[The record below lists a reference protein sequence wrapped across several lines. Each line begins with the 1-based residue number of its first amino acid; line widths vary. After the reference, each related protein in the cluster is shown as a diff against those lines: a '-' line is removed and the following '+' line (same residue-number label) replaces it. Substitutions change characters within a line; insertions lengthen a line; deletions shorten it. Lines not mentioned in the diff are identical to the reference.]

1 MSRTPL
7 LFAGWLLLSASLI
20 SPLLICH
27 AELQPPPDADLQAV
41 QAWLQRPEAEFDLG
55 EVKLAID
62 KRVEPRIDVDAARGR
77 LDFIT
82 AQVLEMLPPA
92 PTRHERFEALHAYLY
107 RAGDWNGQRP
117 FLRAADDPGCQ
128 DLANKLLATH
138 LVTRRG
144 NCVSMALLVT
154 IVGQRLGLDIS
165 LATSPQQLGVFYRDE
180 GGVLRLLDPS
190 SGELKVDTPRPRG
203 AAPGTTWRALTRRE
217 SAVFAAQLLVE
228 NLARLPG
235 QEARRAALAELLRVH
250 DPRHV
255 AVQPATP
262 AAQVAQRERA
272 R

>member
-1 MSRTPL
+1 MSKTPL

-20 SPLLICH
+20 SPLWICH

-41 QAWLQRPEAEFDLG
+41 QAWLQRPEADLDLG

-62 KRVEPRIDVDAARGR
+62 KRVEPRIDLDAMRSR
-77 LDFIT
+77 LDAI
-82 AQVLEMLPPA
+82 AGQVLEMLPPA

-117 FLRAADDPGCQ
+117 FLRATDDPGCR
-128 DLANKLLATH
+128 DIATKLLATH

-144 NCVSMALLVT
+144 NCVSMAMLVT

-165 LATSPQQLGVFYRDE
+165 LATSPQQLGVLYRDE
-180 GGVLRLLDPS
+180 GGVLRILDPA
-190 SGELKVDTPRPRG
+190 SGELKADTPRPRG
-203 AAPGTTWRALTRRE
+203 AAPVTALRALTRRE

-235 QEARRAALAELLRVH
+235 QESRRAALAELLRAN

-255 AVQPATP
+255 AMQPAAPT
-262 AAQVAQRERA
+262 AQVAQRERV